1 MDPKNILLWFMFKN
15 VQPMFFFRLVIISHL
30 TYRPLTHFEFTLV
43 YGIRE
48 YSNTNKSKTIDK
60 MTYISIIILNVK
72 IECSNQN
79 KLSGWMDTET
89 RPIYMLLTRDWL
101 QIRRYIQTGCNT
113 WMKYVDAV
121 SKMTEW
127 SLFISKANHSISQ

>member
-1 MDPKNILLWFMFKN
+1 MDPKSILLWFMFKN

-30 TYRPLTHFEFTLV
+30 TYRPLTHFEFILI

-60 MTYISIIILNVK
+60 MTYISIITLNVK

-89 RPIYMLLTRDWL
+89 RPVYMLLTRDSL
-101 QIRRYIQTGCNT
+101 HTRRYVWTGCNT
-113 WMKYVDAV
+113 WLKHLDAI

-127 SLFISKANHSISQ
+127 SLFVSKANHSITR

>member
-1 MDPKNILLWFMFKN
+1 MFKN
-15 VQPMFFFRLVIISHL
+15 VQPMFFFTLVIISHL
-30 TYRPLTHFEFTLV
+30 TYRPLTHFEFILV

-79 KLSGWMDTET
+79 KLSG
-89 RPIYMLLTRDWL
+89 
-101 QIRRYIQTGCNT
+101 
-113 WMKYVDAV
+113 
-121 SKMTEW
+121 
-127 SLFISKANHSISQ
+127 

>member
-1 MDPKNILLWFMFKN
+1 MFKN

-30 TYRPLTHFEFTLV
+30 TYRPLTHFEFILV

-79 KLSGWMDTET
+79 KLSG
-89 RPIYMLLTRDWL
+89 
-101 QIRRYIQTGCNT
+101 
-113 WMKYVDAV
+113 
-121 SKMTEW
+121 
-127 SLFISKANHSISQ
+127 